1 MELTL
6 NQREARLIQQL
17 VKDRDDAQR
26 RMSDGINILAA
37 AHDLPEDWERQGY
50 QLTMQ
55 PDGSIA
61 FAQPPMPPQAPQAP
75 EELEPP
81 PAPE

>member
-6 NQREARLIQQL
+6 NQREATIIQKL
-17 VKDRDDAQR
+17 VKERDGAQR
-26 RMSDGINILAA
+26 RMNDGINLLAA
-37 AHDLPEDWERQGY
+37 AHGLPEDWERQGY
-50 QLTMQ
+50 LLTMQ

-61 FAQPPMPPQAPQAP
+61 FAQPPMPP
-75 EELEPP
+75 

>member
-61 FAQPPMPPQAPQAP
+61 FAKPYPPPAEPTQK
-75 EELEPP
+75 ELEPP
-81 PAPE
+81 PAPGE